1 MVNMTISVS
10 EDLHKKIRSFP
21 EVKWSEVARRAIE
34 ERVSDLEDLNRL
46 ASKSRLTQR
55 DADEISRKIKAAAA
69 RKFLG

>member
-1 MVNMTISVS
+1 MVNMTISVP
-10 EDLHKKIRSFP
+10 EDLHKKMRSFP
-21 EVKWSEVARRAIE
+21 DVKWSEVARRAVE

-46 ASKSRLTQR
+46 ASKSKLTQR